1 MEVEEDV
8 QKARHR
14 KGKHSNPNLPPRHAL
29 FIVIYAPRKGLIEIF
44 ATQQGPRVASFKVT
58 KKGRLL
64 YVPHGLVGFS
74 SAPVKGINTSQF
86 PVIFVSDEGLMELMV
101 PFHCALR

>member
-1 MEVEEDV
+1 M
-8 QKARHR
+8 
-14 KGKHSNPNLPPRHAL
+14 
-29 FIVIYAPRKGLIEIF
+29 IEIF

-58 KKGRLL
+58 KHGRLL

-74 SAPVKGINTSQF
+74 SPPVKGVNASQF
-86 PVIFVSDEGLMELMV
+86 PVIFISDEGLAEMVV